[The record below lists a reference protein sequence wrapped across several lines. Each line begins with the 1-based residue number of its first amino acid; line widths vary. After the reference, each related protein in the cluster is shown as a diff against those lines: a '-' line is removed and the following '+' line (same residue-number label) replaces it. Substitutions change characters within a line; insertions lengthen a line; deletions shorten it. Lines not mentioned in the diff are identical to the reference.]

1 MTKVPISDGDLQAL
15 VDGQLD
21 PARRAEV
28 EAHVA
33 STPEAARTV
42 AAYRAQN
49 TALHEAYDGAL
60 GEPVPERFLRADR
73 GRHGSGGLFRVAAA
87 LALFVLGGAGGWW
100 LNDLVPPDGVALA
113 SQVSERA
120 RIAHAVYVPE
130 VRHPVEVTAAEQG
143 HLTAWL
149 TKRIGAQ
156 LVVPDLTSEGYEL
169 VGGRLL
175 PGGGTPAAQ
184 IMYEDQSGARL
195 TLYILASGSDRTK
208 SALRYERADGV
219 GVYYWDDGEKGYAL
233 AGGLEKEP
241 LLKVA
246 KHVYRQ
252 LDG

>member
-1 MTKVPISDGDLQAL
+1 MTKVPITDGDLQAF
-15 VDGQLD
+15 VDDQLD

-33 STPEAARTV
+33 ANPDAGRTV

-49 TALHEAYDGAL
+49 VALHEAYDGAL
-60 GEPVPERFLRADR
+60 NEPVPERFLRTDR
-73 GRHGSGGLFRVAAA
+73 QRRGGGLIRIAAA
-87 LALFVLGGAGGWW
+87 LVLFVLGGAGGWW
-100 LNDLVPPDGVALA
+100 LNDLVPPSSVALA
-113 SQVSERA
+113 AQVSERA

-156 LVVPDLTSEGYEL
+156 LVVPELTSAGYDL

-175 PGGGTPAAQ
+175 PGDDTPAAQ

-195 TLYILASGSDRTK
+195 TLYIRASGPDHTK
-208 SALRYERADGV
+208 SALRYDRSAGV
-219 GVYYWDDGEKGYAL
+219 GVYYWDDGEKRYAL
-233 AGGLEKEP
+233 AGELQKEP

-246 KHVYRQ
+246 KLVYRQ
-252 LDG
+252 LNG

>member
-1 MTKVPISDGDLQAL
+1 MTEVPISDGDLQAL
-15 VDGQLD
+15 ADDQLD

-33 STPEAARTV
+33 ANPDAARTV
-42 AAYRAQN
+42 AVYRAQN

-60 GEPVPERFLRADR
+60 NEPVPERFLRTHRQRR
-73 GRHGSGGLFRVAAA
+73 GGGLIRIAAA
-87 LALFVLGGAGGWW
+87 LVLFVLGGAGGWW
-100 LNDLVPPDGVALA
+100 LNDLAPPSRAALA

-156 LVVPDLTSEGYEL
+156 LIVPELTSAGYDL
-169 VGGRLL
+169 MGGRLL

-195 TLYILASGSDRTK
+195 TLYIRASGPDDAK
-208 SALRYERADGV
+208 SALRYDRAAGV

-233 AGGLEKEP
+233 AGELQKEP

-246 KHVYRQ
+246 KLVYRQ
-252 LDG
+252 LNR

>member
-1 MTKVPISDGDLQAL
+1 MTKVPISDGDLQAF
-15 VDGQLD
+15 VDDQLD
-21 PARRAEV
+21 PARRTEV

-33 STPEAARTV
+33 ANPDAARTM
-42 AAYRAQN
+42 AAYRTQN

-60 GEPVPERFLRADR
+60 NEPVPERFLHRDR
-73 GRHGSGGLFRVAAA
+73 QRRGGLIRIAAA
-87 LALFVLGGAGGWW
+87 LVLFVLGGAGGWW
-100 LNDLVPPDGVALA
+100 LNDLVPPSAVALA
-113 SQVSERA
+113 SQVSQRA

-156 LVVPDLTSEGYEL
+156 LIVPELTSAGYDL

-175 PGGGTPAAQ
+175 PGDVTPAAQ
-184 IMYEDQSGARL
+184 FMYEDQSGARL
-195 TLYILASGSDRTK
+195 TLYVLASGPDHTK
-208 SALRYERADGV
+208 SALRYDRAAGV

-233 AGGLEKEP
+233 AGELQKEP

-246 KHVYRQ
+246 KLVYRQ

>member
-15 VDGQLD
+15 ADDQLD

-33 STPEAARTV
+33 GKPDAARTV

-49 TALHEAYDGAL
+49 AALHDAYDGAL
-60 GEPVPERFLRADR
+60 NEPVPERFLRPDR
-73 GRHGSGGLFRVAAA
+73 RRGGGLIRIAAA
-87 LALFVLGGAGGWW
+87 LVLFMLGGAGGWW
-100 LNDLVPPDGVALA
+100 LNDLVPSSGGGPAF
-113 SQVSERA
+113 QVSDRA

-130 VRHPVEVTAAEQG
+130 VRHPVEVTAAERG

-149 TKRIGAQ
+149 TKRVGAQ
-156 LVVPDLTSEGYEL
+156 LIVPELTSAGYEL

-175 PGGGTPAAQ
+175 PGDGRPAAQ
-184 IMYEDQSGARL
+184 FMYEDQSGARL
-195 TLYILASGSDRTK
+195 TLYVRASGPDHAK
-208 SALRYERADGV
+208 SALRYDRAAGV

-233 AGGLEKEP
+233 AGALPKDP

-246 KHVYRQ
+246 KLVYRQ